1 MKDMQDRT
9 FTEEDFNLLSAIKER
24 DKKSFE
30 TLYKRYYKQLF
41 ALACRYV
48 DQAETAEEIVHDVF
62 IAIWNKAE
70 LIDIKYSMKSY
81 LFKAVVNT
89 SLNFIKKEKMNAEKR
104 STYLAVQET
113 EVEEEELK
121 REEALLESLEEA
133 LKLLPEKCKQVM
145 YLSKFGKLKQ
155 QEIADQM
162 EISVKTVKNH
172 LTYGFQKLRDHIE
185 KKQQAII
192 SLLFIINLF
201 IRS

>member
-1 MKDMQDRT
+1 MMKDMQETIRI
-9 FTEEDFNLLSAIKER
+9 EEDLELLNAIKQR
-24 DKKSFE
+24 DKKGFE
-30 TLYKRYYKQLF
+30 VLYKRYYKQLF

-48 DQAETAEEIVHDVF
+48 EQTETAEEIVHDVF

-70 LIDIKYSMKSY
+70 LIDIKHSMKSY
-81 LFKAVVNT
+81 LFKAIVNS
-89 SLNFIKKEKMNAEKR
+89 SLNFIKKEKMNAEKQ

-113 EVEEEELK
+113 EIQDEDLK
-121 REEALLESLEEA
+121 KEEALLESLEEA

-192 SLLFIINLF
+192 SLLLIISLF
-201 IRS
+201 MH